1 MTAAVIFDVEGTL
14 VDCVPLILESWRR
27 TLLSAGHSFTLKD
40 LQAYSGMDG
49 EWMLERLLP
58 GSGAELRQKLL
69 EEQGKVYRA
78 DFIRQAPPCNGVRPL
93 FEELKGRGVAIGI
106 ATTCNATDLAIY
118 DERMKVVEI
127 ADAVSCG
134 ETVKHG
140 KPDPALLAQCL
151 ESLKTDGGDAAV
163 AVGDTPF
170 DAMAGK
176 ALGMRCVGLLTG
188 GFSAAILTGAGHDYV
203 FDEVRQVSSLWDAR

>member
-14 VDCVPLILESWRR
+14 VNCVPLILESWRR
-27 TLLSAGHSFTLKD
+27 TLLSAGHSFTIKD
-40 LQAYSGMDG
+40 LQAYSGMDP

-58 GSGAELRQKLL
+58 RLEAEVRQKLI
-69 EEQGKVYRA
+69 EEQGKAYRA

-106 ATTCNATDLAIY
+106 ATTCEAADLEIY
-118 DERMKVVEI
+118 DERMRVAEM
-127 ADAVSCG
+127 ADAVCCG

-151 ESLKTDGGDAAV
+151 ESLKTGSGDTAV

-176 ALGMRCVGLLTG
+176 ALGLRCVGLLTG
-188 GFSAAILTGAGHDYV
+188 GFPAEILTGAGHDHV
-203 FDEVRQVSSLWDAR
+203 FDEVRQVSSLWNAR